1 MGPSRS
7 LIPTVDLNAMVGS
20 MTEGAPTL
28 SLVVLCYAAGEFTRE
43 FTTQTLKMMQDYSI
57 EDFELILVGNYFEG
71 SGDRT
76 PEIVRE
82 LATTDPRIHFQAE
95 LKQGM
100 MGWDLRSGLHRARG
114 EYIAFI
120 DGDGQMPIDD
130 VGRLFKFIATGDF
143 DLVKTYR
150 VTRSDGWHRKLL
162 SIVYN
167 FLFRSL
173 FPGLEALDMNSK
185 PKMIR
190 RAAFERITLSSD
202 GWFIDAEIMLEAR
215 HHSMAIGE
223 IPTEFHPLNTRSSF
237 VNVSAVFEFSWN
249 LFRRRFKESFR

>member
-1 MGPSRS
+1 MAES
-7 LIPTVDLNAMVGS
+7 T
-20 MTEGAPTL
+20 PTL
-28 SLVVLCYAAGEFTRE
+28 SLVVLCYTAGEFTKE
-43 FTTQTLKMMQDYSI
+43 FTTQTLKMMEDYSI

-130 VGRLFKFIATGDF
+130 VGRLFEFTKAGGF
-143 DLVKTYR
+143 DLGKTYR
-150 VTRSDGWHRKLL
+150 VTRSDGWHRRSL
-162 SIVYN
+162 SNVYN
-167 FLFRSL
+167 LLFRSL
-173 FPGLEALDMNSK
+173 FPGSTARDMNSK
-185 PKMIR
+185 PKIIR
-190 RAAFERITLSSD
+190 RTAFEQMSLSSD

-215 HHSMAIGE
+215 HHSMTIGE

-237 VNVSAVFEFSWN
+237 VNISAILEFLWN